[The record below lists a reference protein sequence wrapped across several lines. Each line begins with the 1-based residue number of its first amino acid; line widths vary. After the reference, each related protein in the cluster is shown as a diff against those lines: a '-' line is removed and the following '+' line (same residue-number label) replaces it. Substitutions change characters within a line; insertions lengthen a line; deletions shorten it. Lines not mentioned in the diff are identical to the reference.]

1 MAIRKVIS
9 RSIEDGSVT
18 SADIANT
25 TIAAADIANGT
36 ITSTQLAAGAGAF
49 QGDNASGA
57 ITGDTT
63 NGKKDI
69 FRVHETTLNTS
80 VTIASG
86 DNALAAGPLTV
97 STSGTVNLT
106 VNGNLTIV

>member
-9 RSIEDGSVT
+9 RSIED
-18 SADIANT
+18 A
-25 TIAAADIANGT
+25 TIAAADIANNT
-36 ITSTQLAAGAGAF
+36 ITNAQIADSS
-49 QGDNASGA
+49 QGGGFYQGENGSSGN
-57 ITGDTT
+57 TSS
-63 NGKKDI
+63 GKGDI
-69 FRVHETTLNTS
+69 FRVNEATLNTS

-86 DNALAAGPLTV
+86 DNASCAGPLTV

>member
-9 RSIEDGSVT
+9 RSIEDGT
-18 SADIANT
+18 IATADIANSAVTQAKT
-25 TIAAADIANGT
+25 TGLSAGEGFYQGENAT
-36 ITSTQLAAGAGAF
+36 TSET
-49 QGDNASGA
+49 S
-57 ITGDTT
+57 
-63 NGKKDI
+63 KKGDI
-69 FRVHETTLNTS
+69 FRVNESTLNTS

-86 DNALAAGPLTV
+86 DNASCAGPLTV